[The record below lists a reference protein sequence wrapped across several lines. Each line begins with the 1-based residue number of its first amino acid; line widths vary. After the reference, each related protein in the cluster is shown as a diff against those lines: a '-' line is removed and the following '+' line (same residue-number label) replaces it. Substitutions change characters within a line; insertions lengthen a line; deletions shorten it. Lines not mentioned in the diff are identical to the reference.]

1 VSGPEYSAVVFAYH
15 DVGVRCLAVML
26 SHGVNI
32 PLVVTHQDD
41 PKENIWFES
50 VEQLARAYDIE
61 VATPGD
67 PNTPEFIERLQA
79 ISPDFIFSFYYRLML
94 KPAVLATAMRGAYNM
109 HGSLLPKYR
118 GRVPINW
125 AVIHGERE
133 TGATLHRMEVKP
145 DAGAIVEQAAV
156 PILPDDTAGE
166 VFDKVVVAAELVL
179 DRALPGLI
187 QGSIRERPQD
197 LGKGSYFSGRKPE
210 DGRIDWHA
218 SARQIHN
225 LVRGV
230 TRPFPGAFSE
240 LAGKRLNV
248 WHTRVLSENG
258 AATQPRL
265 ELAGDRLV
273 AHCGQGGT
281 LVLLDVD
288 WNGLPLTLERFAAA
302 FPDKRA
308 PLP

>member
-1 VSGPEYSAVVFAYH
+1 MSTAVVFAYH
-15 DVGVRCLAVML
+15 NVGVRGLATVL
-26 SHGVNI
+26 AHGIAV
-32 PLVVTHQDD
+32 PLVVTHEDRPDEQ
-41 PKENIWFES
+41 IWFKS
-50 VEQLARAYDIE
+50 VAALARSYDIP
-61 VATPGD
+61 VITPED
-67 PNTPEFIERLQA
+67 PNLAETIERVQRIA
-79 ISPDFIFSFYYRLML
+79 PDFLFSFYYRQML
-94 KPAVLATAMRGAYNM
+94 GPALLNAPSRGAYNM